1 MSEDD
6 ESRRVPVELVTP
18 NGDEPARTS
27 GDGIVLFTAPDC
39 AFCRQAREYLTGRQ
53 AVFTEYDVTRDDGA
67 LRRLL
72 WLTGTATVPTTI
84 VNGAVLVGFDEERLG
99 EMFDGPL
106 EIIEE
111 LTAPSDPEDV
121 DIW

>member
-1 MSEDD
+1 MFEDK
-6 ESRRVPVELVTP
+6 SRKVPGELATP
-18 NGDEPARTS
+18 IGAEPARGS
-27 GDGIVLFTAPDC
+27 GEDVVLFTAPDC
-39 AFCRQAREYLTGRQ
+39 AFCRQARDYLTGRQ
-53 AVFTEYDVTRDDGA
+53 AAFTECDVTRDEVA

-72 WLTGTATVPTTI
+72 WLTGTATVPAII

-111 LTAPSDPEDV
+111 LTAPSDPGDV